1 MQKDGNMLKS
11 GLVLGIIALI
21 ASVLA
26 GASLIIYFY
35 TFNTDLFVAIFFGMA
50 TFYLGAFATVL
61 SGIGMNIAK
70 KKNSSVLIPRISFIL
85 GVINV
90 IIVMGHYCVF
100 ALSNMHLGK

>member
-1 MQKDGNMLKS
+1 MLKS
-11 GLVLGIIALI
+11 DILLGIIALI

-50 TFYLGAFATVL
+50 TFYLGAFAMAL
-61 SGIGMNIAK
+61 SLIGMNIEK
-70 KKNSSVLIPRISFIL
+70 KKNSSILIPRIGFIL

-90 IIVMGHYCVF
+90 TIVMGHYFVF